1 MGLAQTTARQEAEH
15 DSRAPKP
22 SVRDL
27 TLRSVL
33 IGIALV
39 VTVNVGA
46 PYAKYILH
54 SSLLACDYLPFGVVF
69 PFLLVVAVLNP
80 AIKAVRRNSGLTPGE
95 LAVAFTMGLVG
106 STIPTFGVT
115 GYLISTIA
123 APYYYVTTE
132 NGWSDYLHPHL
143 PGWLVPSNEAN
154 AMTWFFEGLPS
165 DQSIPWREWAPP
177 LFWWLSFLAALMTV
191 CFCLVAILR
200 RQWID
205 KERIVFPLAQV
216 PLEMVRGSDGA
227 RRLPEFMRGPTFWF
241 GFGLP
246 MAIVL
251 WNITGYFVPA
261 FPAIPLKSGLRV
273 FRGALPLRVNIYFP
287 LIGFTYLINLDV
299 AFSIWFF
306 HLLGTAQ
313 VALYNRFGYT
323 VGLGDTYCS
332 WSPPMA
338 WHGFGAMAI
347 LVGWGLWMARDHLR
361 DVFRKSVGRG
371 QDVDDS
377 GELLSYRT
385 AVWAGL
391 AGLLYIVFFLAAS
404 GMSPLVI
411 AVFLFG
417 VFVIYL
423 GVTRIVIEGGLVFL
437 RGPMI
442 AQHFTAYTLG
452 VSAISPP
459 SMAALAVSYAWFC
472 DIKSFFMPAA
482 AHAAKLS
489 DVLRMRRRTMLTAI
503 GVALV
508 VGVAASMAYTLAMGY
523 ARGAYNY
530 GDWIF
535 RRGAETP
542 YDAIVKKM
550 QNPFDTGWE
559 RLGLLVG
566 GAAVMGLLT
575 FLRYRFTRW
584 PIHPIGFPVAYTLP
598 VRLSAFS
605 IFLAW
610 AAKSLI
616 LRFGGIG
623 LYRKAQPFFLGLIV
637 GYFTGCG
644 ISFVVDM
651 IWFPGQGHAIY
662 GW

>member
-1 MGLAQTTARQEAEH
+1 MPGAAGQGE
-15 DSRAPKP
+15 S
-22 SVRDL
+22 RDL
-27 TLRSVL
+27 TLRAVI
-33 IGIALV
+33 IGAVLV

-69 PFLLVVAVLNP
+69 PFLLVVALLNP
-80 AIKAVRRNSGLTPGE
+80 LIKSIRPHAGLTPGE
-95 LAVAFTMGLVG
+95 LAVAFTMALVG

-115 GYLISTIA
+115 GYLIATIA
-123 APYYYVTTE
+123 APHYYVTTE
-132 NGWSDYLHPHL
+132 NGWTDYLHPHL
-143 PGWLVPSNEAN
+143 PGWLIPSNETG
-154 AMTWFFEGLPS
+154 AMTWFFEGLPA
-165 DQSIPWREWAPP
+165 DQSIPWGTWAPP
-177 LFWWLSFLAALMTV
+177 LLWWVSFIAALMTV
-191 CFCLVAILR
+191 CFCMVAILR

-216 PLEMVRGSDGA
+216 PLEMVQASDRPGL
-227 RRLPEFMRGPTFWF
+227 LPAFMQTRVFWF
-241 GFGLP
+241 GFALP

-251 WNITGYFVPA
+251 WNIAGYFVPA
-261 FPAIPLKSGLRV
+261 FPSIPLRNGLQV
-273 FRGALPLRVNIYFP
+273 FRGALALRLNIYFP
-287 LIGFTYLINLDV
+287 LIGFAYLINLDV

-306 HLLGTAQ
+306 HLLAMAQ
-313 VALYNRFGYT
+313 VALFNRFGYT
-323 VGLGDTYCS
+323 IGAGDTYCS

-338 WHGFGAMAI
+338 WQGFGA
-347 LVGWGLWMARDHLR
+347 LVVLAGWGLWMARDHLR
-361 DVFRKSVGRG
+361 EVFRKALGRG
-371 QDVDDS
+371 HGIDDS
-377 GELLSYRT
+377 GELVSYRA
-385 AVWAGL
+385 AVLGL
-391 AGLLYIVFFLAAS
+391 VLGLLYIVFFLSAS
-404 GMSPLVI
+404 GMSPLVL
-411 AVFLFG
+411 AAFLFG

-442 AQHFTAYTLG
+442 AQHFTAYAVG
-452 VSAISPP
+452 VSSISPP

-489 DVLRMRRRTMLTAI
+489 DVLRLRRRAVLTA
-503 GVALV
+503 VVLALI
-508 VGVAASMAYTLAMGY
+508 VGLTASMGYTLVMGY

-542 YDAIVKKM
+542 YDAMVKKM
-550 QNPFDTGWE
+550 QNPFDTDWH
-559 RLGLLVG
+559 RLGLLAA
-566 GAAVMGLLT
+566 GAAAMGMFT

-584 PIHPIGFPVAYTLP
+584 PLHAIGFPVAYTLP

-623 LYRKAQPFFLGLIV
+623 LYRKAQPFFFGLIV
-637 GYFTGCG
+637 GFFTGTG